1 LLKEGKLF
9 GTLYAYNPYGED
21 YTLFLPTD
29 KAIDEFIQQNQ
40 DYENFEELL
49 KDTSFIKKL
58 TRYHTVNKK
67 LHTNEFPDGGLTDMT
82 LTGERLVI
90 GFSTDGNN
98 QLINV
103 NKEAQIT
110 ESNLKMTNGY
120 IHVIS
125 GVLQQAEISG
135 YDWLQQQKDYSILA
149 QAVKLS
155 NLKSRL
161 WWKKYTVLA
170 EHDSIY
176 RRRGIKTV
184 EDLVKRI
191 ATPGMPV
198 SDRNNAF
205 YQFAAFHFVGGE
217 YYMNDFSW
225 GSKKYTTLTSGQPL
239 IVNVGVEIHFNPGV
253 ENYGYSVS
261 ANGDTT
267 LIDYILP
274 IWKNCNVITNTGP
287 THSISEV
294 LYFDPLPE

>member
-1 LLKEGKLF
+1 
-9 GTLYAYNPYGED
+9 
-21 YTLFLPTD
+21 
-29 KAIDEFIQQNQ
+29 
-40 DYENFEELL
+40 
-49 KDTSFIKKL
+49 
-58 TRYHTVNKK
+58 
-67 LHTNEFPDGGLTDMT
+67 
-82 LTGERLVI
+82 VI

-103 NKEAQIT
+103 NNEAQIT

-125 GVLQQAEISG
+125 GVLEQAEISG

-155 NLKSRL
+155 NIKSRL
-161 WWKKYTVLA
+161 WWKKYTLVA
-170 EHDSIY
+170 ERDSIY
-176 RRRGIKTV
+176 RRRGIYTV
-184 EDLVKRI
+184 EDLIKRI

-225 GSKKYTTLTSGQPL
+225 GNRKYTTLATGYPL
-239 IVNVGVEIHFNPGV
+239 TVNVGVEIQFNPGADTYTYTIP
-253 ENYGYSVS
+253 NT
-261 ANGDTT
+261 GDTI

-274 IWKNCNVITNTGP
+274 RWKDCNVMTTTGP
-287 THSISEV
+287 VHSISEV
-294 LYFDPLPE
+294 LYFKPLP